1 MTGSLLNRLSPRR
14 VVAALRAASAAVVVA
29 AAAGPVAAQSAS
41 APAPVEDVLRVS
53 LADGTTMAFARAD
66 LEKLASESALAK
78 LPGRAAF
85 SVTGVLVPTLL
96 RAAGMDLSAN
106 LGSSAVVSRALVA
119 RAADGYR
126 AVFGLAEVD
135 PHFGHAPMIVVWK
148 LSDGSSL
155 PARSGPFEL
164 IHTGDG
170 RAARWVRQLQSL
182 EVTEVP

>member
-1 MTGSLLNRLSPRR
+1 MKRLSLRC
-14 VVAALRAASAAVVVA
+14 VVAILRISGASAVLAASSGLVV
-29 AAAGPVAAQSAS
+29 AQSAS
-41 APAPVEDVLRVS
+41 SALAAEDVLRVT
-53 LADGTTMAFARAD
+53 LADGKAMAFGRAD
-66 LEKLASESALAK
+66 LEKLPSESALAK
-78 LPGRAAF
+78 LPDRTPF
-85 SVTGVLVPTLL
+85 PVTGVSVTTLL

-106 LGSSAVVSRALVA
+106 LGSRAVVTRALVA

-135 PHFGHAPMIVVWK
+135 PHFGHAPMIVLWK
-148 LSDGSSL
+148 RADGSAL
-155 PARSGPFEL
+155 PPRSGPFEL

>member
-1 MTGSLLNRLSPRR
+1 MKRLSLRCVAR
-14 VVAALRAASAAVVVA
+14 VLRVASASVVLAATGGFVVA
-29 AAAGPVAAQSAS
+29 QNNAS
-41 APAPVEDVLRVS
+41 APARGEEVLRVR
-53 LADGTTMAFARAD
+53 LADGSSVAFARTD
-66 LEKLASESALAK
+66 LEKLSSESAVAT
-78 LPGRAAF
+78 LPDRASF
-85 SVTGVLVPTLL
+85 SVTGVSVTVLL

-106 LGSSAVVSRALVA
+106 LGSSAVVTRVLVA

-148 LSDGSSL
+148 RADGSAL
-155 PARSGPFEL
+155 PPRSGPFEL
-164 IHTGDG
+164 VHTGDG

>member
-1 MTGSLLNRLSPRR
+1 MTGIRMKSASVRW
-14 VVAALRAASAAVVVA
+14 VVAMLRAAGAGVVSAACGFA
-29 AAAGPVAAQSAS
+29 SAQSAS
-41 APAPVEDVLRVS
+41 APAPGEEVLRVR
-53 LADGTTMAFARAD
+53 LADGRTTTFARAD
-66 LEKLASESALAK
+66 LEKLASESAPAK
-78 LPGRAAF
+78 LPDRAPF
-85 SVTGVLVPTLL
+85 SVTGVSVTTLL

-148 LSDGSSL
+148 RDDGSAL
-155 PARSGPFEL
+155 PPRSGPFEL

>member
-1 MTGSLLNRLSPRR
+1 MKRLLLRR
-14 VVAALRAASAAVVVA
+14 VVRTLRISGASVVLAVIS
-29 AAAGPVAAQSAS
+29 GLVAAQSAS
-41 APAPVEDVLRVS
+41 SPPPAEDVLRVR
-53 LADGTTMAFARAD
+53 LADGRTMAFGRAD
-66 LEKLASESALAK
+66 LEKLPSESALAK
-78 LPGRAAF
+78 LPDRASF
-85 SVTGVLVPTLL
+85 PVTGVSVTTLL

-106 LGSSAVVSRALVA
+106 LGSRAVVTRALVA

-148 LSDGSSL
+148 RADDSAL
-155 PARSGPFEL
+155 PPRSGPFEL

>member
-1 MTGSLLNRLSPRR
+1 MRRLSLRC
-14 VVAALRAASAAVVVA
+14 VVRTLRISAASIAATSGLVV
-29 AAAGPVAAQSAS
+29 AQSAS
-41 APAPVEDVLRVS
+41 GPPPAEEVLRVR
-53 LADGTTMAFARAD
+53 LADGRTMAFGRAD
-66 LEKLASESALAK
+66 LEKLPSESALAK
-78 LPGRAAF
+78 LPDRASF
-85 SVTGVLVPTLL
+85 PVTGVSVTTLL

-106 LGSSAVVSRALVA
+106 LGSRAVVTRALVA

-148 LSDGSSL
+148 RADDSAL
-155 PARSGPFEL
+155 PPRSGPFEL